1 MKQADRVIQSVQ
13 FALQPGGR
21 FGAEFGGKGNVQTII
36 QGITEGLSHDYGID
50 AAHRNP
56 WYFPSI
62 GEYSA
67 LLEKVGLQVIDAHY
81 FDRPTPLPDQ
91 EDGWSHWLDGFAESF
106 FPEFS
111 QEEKRIIY
119 RKIGDK
125 IKSELWKN
133 GSWVV
138 DYKRIQIVAVKPNQ

>member
-67 LLEKVGLQVIDAHY
+67 LLEKVGL
-81 FDRPTPLPDQ
+81 
-91 EDGWSHWLDGFAESF
+91 
-106 FPEFS
+106 
-111 QEEKRIIY
+111 
-119 RKIGDK
+119 
-125 IKSELWKN
+125 
-133 GSWVV
+133 
-138 DYKRIQIVAVKPNQ
+138 